1 MKSRIDTTQLAP
13 PAPHASAKAA
23 ELVYM
28 SDDVP
33 GIARRRAGR
42 GFSYRDPKGVLVKDP
57 VTLSRIRG
65 LAVPPAYVDVWIC
78 PLDTGHIQATGR
90 DARGRKQYRYHP
102 RWTDVRDQAK
112 YDRLIAFANAL
123 PDIRARVETDMRR
136 RNLDRA
142 KVLGS
147 IVWLLE
153 HTFIRIGNTA
163 YARENK
169 SFGLTT
175 LRSRHLKL
183 DASAMRLK
191 FTGKSGKAWNLSLT
205 DRRIMKVVRACHE
218 LPGQHL
224 FQYRED
230 GEVRPVASHDVNA
243 YLREISGAE
252 FSSKHF
258 RTWAGTVLAA
268 TLLAEAEPPTSKTD
282 AARKINAAIDQVSQ
296 TLGNTRAVCR
306 KCYVHPK
313 VFERFV
319 DGTLKARLRAA
330 RRIDPDSGLD
340 EDEQRVL
347 SWLTRE
353 RREGNGV

>member
-23 ELVYM
+23 RLVYM

-33 GIARRRAGR
+33 GIVRRRAGR
-42 GFSYRDPKGVLVKDP
+42 GFSYRDPEGVLVKDAE
-57 VTLSRIRG
+57 TLRRIRG

-102 RWTDVRDQAK
+102 RWIEVRDQAK
-112 YDRLIAFANAL
+112 YDRLIAFAHAL
-123 PDIRARVETDMRR
+123 PAIRGRVEADIRRR
-136 RNLDRA
+136 GLDRTR
-142 KVLGS
+142 VLAS

-153 HTFIRIGNTA
+153 NTFVRIGNTA
-163 YARENK
+163 YARENR

-175 LRSRHLKL
+175 LRSRHLKVE
-183 DASAMRLK
+183 ASAVRLK

-205 DRRIMKVVRACHE
+205 DRRIVKLVKACHE

-252 FSSKHF
+252 FSSRHF

-268 TLLAEAEPPTSKTD
+268 TLLAEEDPPTSKAD
-282 AARKINAAIDQVSQ
+282 GNRKINAAIDEVSRS
-296 TLGNTRAVCR
+296 LGNTRAVCR

-319 DGTLKARLRAA
+319 DGTLAERLRDVG
-330 RRIDPDSGLD
+330 RIDAESGLD

-347 SWLTRE
+347 AWLVDE
-353 RREGNGV
+353 RGG

>member
-23 ELVYM
+23 RLVYM

-33 GIARRRAGR
+33 GIVRRRAGR
-42 GFSYRDPKGVLVKDP
+42 GFSYRDPEGVPVKDAQ
-57 VTLSRIRG
+57 TLRRIRG

-102 RWTDVRDQAK
+102 RWIEVRDQAK
-112 YDRLIAFANAL
+112 YDRLIAFAHAL
-123 PDIRARVETDMRR
+123 PAIRGRVEADIRRR
-136 RNLDRA
+136 GLDRTR
-142 KVLGS
+142 VLAS

-153 HTFIRIGNTA
+153 NTFVRIGNTA
-163 YARENK
+163 YARENR

-175 LRSRHLKL
+175 LRSRHLKVE
-183 DASAMRLK
+183 ASAVRLK

-205 DRRIMKVVRACHE
+205 DRRIVKLVKACHE

-252 FSSKHF
+252 FSSRHF

-268 TLLAEAEPPTSKTD
+268 TLLAEEDPPTSKAD
-282 AARKINAAIDQVSQ
+282 GNRKINAAIDEVSRS
-296 TLGNTRAVCR
+296 LGNTRAVCR

-319 DGTLKARLRAA
+319 DGTLAERLRDVG
-330 RRIDPDSGLD
+330 RIDAESGLD

-347 SWLTRE
+347 AWLMDE
-353 RREGNGV
+353 RRG

>member
-23 ELVYM
+23 RLVYM

-33 GIARRRAGR
+33 GIVRRRAGR
-42 GFSYRDPKGVLVKDP
+42 GFSYRDPEGVLVKDAE
-57 VTLSRIRG
+57 TLRRIRG

-102 RWTDVRDQAK
+102 RWIEVRDQAK
-112 YDRLIAFANAL
+112 YDRLIAFAHAL
-123 PDIRARVETDMRR
+123 PAIRGRVEADFRR
-136 RNLDRA
+136 RGLDRTR
-142 KVLGS
+142 VLAS

-153 HTFIRIGNTA
+153 NTFVRIGNTA
-163 YARENK
+163 YARENR

-175 LRSRHLKL
+175 LRSRHLKVE
-183 DASAMRLK
+183 ASAVRLK

-205 DRRIMKVVRACHE
+205 DRRIVKLVKACHE

-252 FSSKHF
+252 FSSRHF

-268 TLLAEAEPPTSKTD
+268 TLLAEEDPPTSKAD
-282 AARKINAAIDQVSQ
+282 GNRKINAAIDEVSRS
-296 TLGNTRAVCR
+296 LGNTRAVCR

-319 DGTLKARLRAA
+319 DGTLAERLRDVG
-330 RRIDPDSGLD
+330 RIHAESGLD

-347 SWLTRE
+347 AWLMDE
-353 RREGNGV
+353 RGG

>member
-1 MKSRIDTTQLAP
+1 MKD
-13 PAPHASAKAA
+13 A
-23 ELVYM
+23 E
-28 SDDVP
+28 
-33 GIARRRAGR
+33 
-42 GFSYRDPKGVLVKDP
+42 
-57 VTLSRIRG
+57 TLRRIRG

-102 RWTDVRDQAK
+102 RWIEVRDQAK
-112 YDRLIAFANAL
+112 YDRLIAFAHAL
-123 PDIRARVETDMRR
+123 PAIRGRVEADFRR
-136 RNLDRA
+136 RGLDRTR
-142 KVLGS
+142 VLAS

-153 HTFIRIGNTA
+153 NTFVRIGNTA
-163 YARENK
+163 YARENR

-175 LRSRHLKL
+175 LRSRHLKVE
-183 DASAMRLK
+183 ASAVRLK

-205 DRRIMKVVRACHE
+205 DRRIVKLVKACHE

-252 FSSKHF
+252 FSSRHF

-268 TLLAEAEPPTSKTD
+268 TLLAEEDPPTSKVD
-282 AARKINAAIDQVSQ
+282 GNRKINAAIDEVSRS
-296 TLGNTRAVCR
+296 LGNTRAVCR

-319 DGTLKARLRAA
+319 DGTLAERLRDVG
-330 RRIDPDSGLD
+330 RIDAESGLD

-347 SWLTRE
+347 AWLMDE
-353 RREGNGV
+353 RGG

>member
-23 ELVYM
+23 RLVYM

-33 GIARRRAGR
+33 GIVRRRAGR
-42 GFSYRDPKGVLVKDP
+42 GFSYRDPEGVLVKDAE
-57 VTLSRIRG
+57 TLRRIRG

-102 RWTDVRDQAK
+102 RWIEVRDQAK
-112 YDRLIAFANAL
+112 YDRLIAFAHAL
-123 PDIRARVETDMRR
+123 PAIRGRVEADIRRR
-136 RNLDRA
+136 GLDRTR
-142 KVLGS
+142 VLAS

-153 HTFIRIGNTA
+153 NTFVRIGNTA
-163 YARENK
+163 YARENR

-175 LRSRHLKL
+175 LRSRHLKVE
-183 DASAMRLK
+183 ASAVRLK

-205 DRRIMKVVRACHE
+205 DRRIVKLVKACHE

-252 FSSKHF
+252 FSSRHF

-268 TLLAEAEPPTSKTD
+268 TLLAEEDPPTSKAD
-282 AARKINAAIDQVSQ
+282 GNRKINAAIDEVSRS
-296 TLGNTRAVCR
+296 LGNTRAVCR

-319 DGTLKARLRAA
+319 DGTLAERLRDVG
-330 RRIDPDSGLD
+330 RIDAESGLD

-347 SWLTRE
+347 AWLMDE
-353 RREGNGV
+353 RGG